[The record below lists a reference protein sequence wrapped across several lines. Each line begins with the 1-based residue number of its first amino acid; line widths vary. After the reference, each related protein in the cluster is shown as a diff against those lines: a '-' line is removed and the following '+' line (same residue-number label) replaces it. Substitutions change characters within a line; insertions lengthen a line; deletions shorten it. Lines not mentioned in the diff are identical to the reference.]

1 MLTLPAALRPLA
13 ASPHW
18 VTWRWVTR
26 AGGRRDKPPFNPRN
40 PAAFASTR
48 RPDSWA
54 GFDLA
59 AAAVARNQA
68 DGVGYVLL
76 LDERL
81 IALDLDD
88 CRDPRTGE
96 LAPWAIALVEE
107 ADSYTEITPS
117 GTGLRI
123 LGLNE
128 SIAASLHHTIR
139 KEPGQVEI
147 YHRCPR
153 FITVTGARQ
162 SDTPDA
168 LRPICD
174 LVGRMLLVA
183 QRREVGSELF
193 PPRAPNPD
201 AAAPIENITAALAQI
216 PNADVA
222 WDDWSRI
229 GMAVWRASGG
239 SSDGLAAWSRWSAKS
254 RKHVDGACEER
265 WQHWFQ
271 SPPSRIGFG
280 TLYHLARAQNPLWV
294 PPTLTSKP
302 NGSGQH
308 GSAHTS
314 RTATQHDWDRSP
326 GTADERTTEP
336 AAAEWPEP
344 VNFLS
349 RPVMAVALAER
360 HVPEPILAFA
370 HDTARRMGT
379 APIAVALAAI
389 VTASAAISDAWQ
401 IQPKQHDPTWVEEPR
416 LWGAIVGPPSV
427 LKSPILRATTAPLDH
442 LEAEAT
448 RRHAEDMR
456 RHKAELK
463 RWKAE
468 GSDPETEPTAPRL
481 ARWLV
486 ENATVEAISEVLR
499 TDGEGRFTAPARKIL
514 IRQDELSEWIA
525 NLDRYRQGG
534 RGGGDRGAYLRLFNG
549 GRFVIDRV
557 QRGAFAVPNWSAC
570 LLGGI
575 QPEVIARIAQEAADD
590 GLLQRFLF
598 AVVAQTEPGEDRAPD
613 AAALERYRA
622 LIPALTAL
630 NPPTGLD
637 GSVRAVT
644 LAADAHRHRHA
655 VDRLARML
663 MLLPN
668 GSSRRQAAAGKLPG
682 IFARLALAFH
692 LIGIADA
699 RARGVEHPPMT
710 VVRPETA
717 AMAAAF
723 LTEIAIPNMLAADEI
738 MFGGSGEEDAEWLAG
753 FILGR
758 RVERL
763 TLRDLVQFRKVYR
776 APERRRA
783 LMAAL
788 DLMAVFGWLAPEEG
802 RSPFS
807 EPTAWQVNPRVHE
820 RFREI
825 AEIERERRRRL
836 HAELVAAQAQFRFLQ
851 EEDA

>member
-1 MLTLPAALRPLA
+1 M
-13 ASPHW
+13 
-18 VTWRWVTR
+18 
-26 AGGRRDKPPFNPRN
+26 
-40 PAAFASTR
+40 
-48 RPDSWA
+48 
-54 GFDLA
+54 
-59 AAAVARNQA
+59 
-68 DGVGYVLL
+68 
-76 LDERL
+76 
-81 IALDLDD
+81 
-88 CRDPRTGE
+88 
-96 LAPWAIALVEE
+96 
-107 ADSYTEITPS
+107 
-117 GTGLRI
+117 
-123 LGLNE
+123 
-128 SIAASLHHTIR
+128 
-139 KEPGQVEI
+139 
-147 YHRCPR
+147 
-153 FITVTGARQ
+153 
-162 SDTPDA
+162 
-168 LRPICD
+168 
-174 LVGRMLLVA
+174 
-183 QRREVGSELF
+183 
-193 PPRAPNPD
+193 
-201 AAAPIENITAALAQI
+201 
-216 PNADVA
+216 
-222 WDDWSRI
+222 
-229 GMAVWRASGG
+229 
-239 SSDGLAAWSRWSAKS
+239 
-254 RKHVDGACEER
+254 
-265 WQHWFQ
+265 
-271 SPPSRIGFG
+271 
-280 TLYHLARAQNPLWV
+280 
-294 PPTLTSKP
+294 
-302 NGSGQH
+302 
-308 GSAHTS
+308 
-314 RTATQHDWDRSP
+314 
-326 GTADERTTEP
+326 
-336 AAAEWPEP
+336 
-344 VNFLS
+344 
-349 RPVMAVALAER
+349 
-360 HVPEPILAFA
+360 
-370 HDTARRMGT
+370 
-379 APIAVALAAI
+379 
-389 VTASAAISDAWQ
+389 
-401 IQPKQHDPTWVEEPR
+401 
-416 LWGAIVGPPSV
+416 

-442 LEAEAT
+442 LEAAAT
-448 RRHAEDMR
+448 RRHAVDMR
-456 RHKAELK
+456 RYKAELK

-486 ENATVEAISEVLR
+486 ENATVEAISELLR
-499 TDGEGRFTAPARKIL
+499 TDGEGRFIAPARKIL
-514 IRQDELSEWIA
+514 IRQDELSEWVA

-557 QRGAFAVPNWSAC
+557 QRGAFAVPNQSAC

-598 AVVAQTEPGEDRAPD
+598 AVVAQTEPGEDRPPD

-663 MLLPN
+663 MLLPS

-710 VVRPETA
+710 VVRPKTA

-723 LTEIAIPNMLAADEI
+723 LTDIAIPNMLAADEI

-758 RVERL
+758 RVESL

-836 HAELVAAQAQFRFLQ
+836 HAELVVAQVQFRFLQ
-851 EEDA
+851 EEEEEEDA

>member
-18 VTWRWVTR
+18 VTWRWVAR

-40 PAAFASTR
+40 PEAFASTR

-88 CRDPRTGE
+88 CRDPQSGALE
-96 LAPWAIALVEE
+96 PWAIALVEE

-139 KEPGQVEI
+139 KDPGQVEI

-162 SDTPDA
+162 PDTPDA

-174 LVGRMLLVA
+174 LVGRMLMVA

-239 SSDGLAAWSRWSAKS
+239 SGGGLAAWSRWSAKS
-254 RKHVDGACEER
+254 RKHIDGACEER

-308 GSAHTS
+308 GSAPTS
-314 RTATQHDWDRSP
+314 PTATQHDWDRSP
-326 GTADERTTEP
+326 GSTDDRTTAP
-336 AAAEWPEP
+336 AAADWPEP

-349 RPVMAVALAER
+349 RPVMAVALGER
-360 HVPEPILAFA
+360 HMPEPILAFA

-456 RHKAELK
+456 RYKAELK

-499 TDGEGRFTAPARKIL
+499 TDGEGRFTAPARKVL
-514 IRQDELSEWIA
+514 IRQDELSEWVA

-598 AVVAQTEPGEDRAPD
+598 AVVAQTEPGEDRPPD

-644 LAADAHRHRHA
+644 FAADAHRHRHA

-699 RARGVEHPPMT
+699 RARAAEHPPMP

-723 LTEIAIPNMLAADEI
+723 LIEIAIPNMLAADEI
-738 MFGGSGEEDAEWLAG
+738 MFGSPGEADAEWIAG
-753 FILGR
+753 FVLAQG
-758 RVERL
+758 VERL
-763 TLRDLVQFRKVYR
+763 TIRQLVQNRHAFR

-783 LMAAL
+783 LLAAL
-788 DLMAVFGWLAPEEG
+788 EAMVAFGWLEA
-802 RSPFS
+802 
-807 EPTAWQVNPRVHE
+807 EPHPPHADPSAWMVNPLVHE
-820 RFREI
+820 RFRQTAD
-825 AEIERERRRRL
+825 AERDRRQRLRRELERLR
-836 HAELVAAQAQFRFLQ
+836 AETPWL
-851 EEDA
+851 EEEPL

>member
-40 PAAFASTR
+40 PDAFASTR

-88 CRDPRTGE
+88 CRDPRTGALE
-96 LAPWAIALVEE
+96 PWAIALVEE

-128 SIAASLHHTIR
+128 SIATSLHHTIR

-153 FITVTGARQ
+153 FITVTGTRQ
-162 SDTPDA
+162 PDTPDA

-174 LVGRMLLVA
+174 LVGRMLIVA
-183 QRREVGSELF
+183 QRREVGAELF

-216 PNADVA
+216 PNVDVA

-254 RKHVDGACEER
+254 RKHLDGACEER

-294 PPTLTSKP
+294 PPTLTGKP

-308 GSAHTS
+308 GSAPTS
-314 RTATQHDWDRSP
+314 PTATQHDWDRSP
-326 GTADERTTEP
+326 GSTDDRTTAP
-336 AAAEWPEP
+336 AAADWPEP

-360 HVPEPILAFA
+360 HVPEPILSFA

-401 IQPKQHDPTWVEEPR
+401 VQPKQHDPTWVEEPR

-456 RHKAELK
+456 RYKAELK

-514 IRQDELSEWIA
+514 IRQDELSEWVA

-630 NPPTGLD
+630 NPPVGLD

-692 LIGIADA
+692 LVGIADA
-699 RARGVEHPPMT
+699 RARGAEHPPMT

-717 AMAAAF
+717 AMAAVF

-738 MFGGSGEEDAEWLAG
+738 MFGSPGEADAEWIAG
-753 FILGR
+753 FVLAQG
-758 RVERL
+758 VERL
-763 TLRDLVQFRKVYR
+763 TIRQLVQNRHAFR
-776 APERRRA
+776 APERRPA
-783 LMAAL
+783 LLAAL
-788 DLMAVFGWLAPEEG
+788 EAMVAFGWLEA
-802 RSPFS
+802 
-807 EPTAWQVNPRVHE
+807 EPHPPHADPSAWTVNPLVHE
-820 RFREI
+820 RFRQTAN
-825 AEIERERRRRL
+825 AERDRRQRLRRELERLR
-836 HAELVAAQAQFRFLQ
+836 AETPWL
-851 EEDA
+851 EEEPV

>member
-40 PAAFASTR
+40 PEAFASTR

-59 AAAVARNQA
+59 AAAVARNEA

-88 CRDPRTGE
+88 CRDPRTGALE
-96 LAPWAIALVEE
+96 PWAIALVEE

-139 KEPGQVEI
+139 KDPGQVEI

-162 SDTPDA
+162 PDTPDA

-174 LVGRMLLVA
+174 LVGRMLIVA
-183 QRREVGSELF
+183 QRREVGSALF

-216 PNADVA
+216 PNADAA

-239 SSDGLAAWSRWSAKS
+239 SGDGLAAWSRWSAKS

-294 PPTLTSKP
+294 PPTLTSRP
-302 NGSGQH
+302 NGTDQTA
-308 GSAHTS
+308 SAPS
-314 RTATQHDWDRSP
+314 RSAATQHDWDRSP
-326 GTADERTTEP
+326 GTTDHSTVAPGPD
-336 AAAEWPEP
+336 WPEP

-360 HVPEPILAFA
+360 HVPEPILSFA

-401 IQPKQHDPTWVEEPR
+401 VQPKQYDPTWVEEPR

-448 RRHAEDMR
+448 RLHAEDMR
-456 RHKAELK
+456 RYKAELK

-598 AVVAQTEPGEDRAPD
+598 AVAAHTEPGEDRAPD

-644 LAADAHRHRHA
+644 LAAEAHRHRHA

-699 RARGVEHPPMT
+699 RARGAEHPPMT

-738 MFGGSGEEDAEWLAG
+738 MFGSPGEADAEWIAG
-753 FILGR
+753 FVLAQGI
-758 RVERL
+758 ERL
-763 TLRDLVQFRKVYR
+763 TIRQLVQNRHAFR
-776 APERRRA
+776 APERRPA
-783 LMAAL
+783 LLAAL
-788 DLMAVFGWLAPEEG
+788 EAMVAFGWLEA
-802 RSPFS
+802 
-807 EPTAWQVNPRVHE
+807 EPHPPHADPSAWTVNPLVHE
-820 RFREI
+820 RFRQTADSERVRRQRLRKELERLR
-825 AEIERERRRRL
+825 AETPWL
-836 HAELVAAQAQFRFLQ
+836 
-851 EEDA
+851 EEEPV